1 MQFTRNLWPGAIWA
15 FIALLLTGLPGN
27 YFPTIRSFWDWLS
40 PDKIVHLI
48 IFGTLSF
55 LILWGY
61 RSQYITSDQRYKFL
75 VWATV
80 ASIFYGGLT
89 EILQK
94 EVFVGRDGN
103 IFDFLANVVG
113 AFLGTLLF
121 YLLYRKKSARSAGF
135 LE

>member
-1 MQFTRNLWPGAIWA
+1 MQFTRKLWPGAIWA
-15 FIALLLTGLPGN
+15 FFALLLTGLPGN
-27 YFPTIRSFWDWLS
+27 YFPTVHSFWDWLS
-40 PDKIVHLI
+40 PDKVVHLI

-61 RSQYITSDQRYKFL
+61 RAQYIASNQRYRFVL
-75 VWATV
+75 WATV
-80 ASIFYGGLT
+80 ASIFYGGFT

-103 IFDFLANVVG
+103 LFDFLANVVG
-113 AFLGTLLF
+113 AFFGTLLF
-121 YLLYRKKSARSAGF
+121 YLVYRKKSMRSAGF